1 VRRIGRQL
9 YSGFE
14 ERGANSL
21 LVADTGVVLGESSC
35 ISCGTCVQV
44 CPTGALID
52 RWSAY
57 RGHDEQAID
66 TQTICVGCS
75 IGCGINVFT
84 RDNNLLRIDGNWDAP
99 VQRRR
104 NLRNWPFQTMNEKC
118 DRLVT
123 PMIRKNG
130 SLKATTWEEA
140 LKVTSSEL
148 KSHKGKRATVLRL

>member
-1 VRRIGRQL
+1 VFKSANRR
-9 YSGFE
+9 
-14 ERGANSL
+14 
-21 LVADTGVVLGESSC
+21 
-35 ISCGTCVQV
+35 
-44 CPTGALID
+44 LID

-99 VQRRR
+99 VNEGVICEIGRFK
-104 NLRNWPFQTMNEKC
+104 PMNEKC

-123 PMIRKNG
+123 PMIRKTG
-130 SLKATTWEEA
+130 R
-140 LKVTSSEL
+140 SSNPPGRSSQGNFL
-148 KSHKGKRATVLRL
+148 